1 YKFSSLSDALD
12 ELARLTGVARK
23 KLKPEGK
30 KADKGPCSKSS
41 SYETGMHYTVKNDD
55 TGDVVGSIGMCPC
68 SAPGGGTS
76 RRYAILNYTSTTLG
90 NGGRPEEINQMRV
103 QLQEGDNHLEDAVRQ
118 NKPDPGV
125 TVSQLRNGLQELFSD
140 GKGKIPSRLES
151 SFLGAIAR

>member
-1 YKFSSLSDALD
+1 
-12 ELARLTGVARK
+12 
-23 KLKPEGK
+23 
-30 KADKGPCSKSS
+30 
-41 SYETGMHYTVKNDD
+41 
-55 TGDVVGSIGMCPC
+55 MCPC

-151 SFLGAIAR
+151 SFLGAIARSSIAYGKFPPGGVCKGGNFWREKFPDKEAGPYRVDSENLRGCNLRE